1 MKLPYDP
8 FEAISAISS
17 ADPSMG
23 ALIHAAGPYELNYRP
38 LQDLFEALCQSIVYQ
53 QLSGKAAATIF
64 GRFQN
69 LFEGDGT
76 PIPAEVLTMDTET
89 LRSVGLSRA
98 KAASIQ
104 DLAEKTISG
113 DVPSMEAMR
122 SMAEQEILDSLT
134 PVRGIGPWTVEMLMM
149 FRLGMPDVMPATD
162 LGIRK
167 GFTRVFGLEDLAPPK
182 RIRER
187 SELWMPFRSVASWYL
202 WRAVDLD
209 EFTPV
214 GSL

>member
-1 MKLPYDP
+1 MQLPYDP
-8 FEAISAISS
+8 FDAVTTISS

-23 ALIHAAGPYELNYRP
+23 ALIHAAGPYELNYQP

-64 GRFQN
+64 GRFQD
-69 LFEGDGT
+69 LFDGDGT
-76 PIPAEVLTMDTET
+76 PIPSAVLKMDTDI
-89 LRSVGLSRA
+89 LRSVGLSGA
-98 KAASIQ
+98 KTSAIQ
-104 DLAEKTISG
+104 DLAEKTLSG
-113 DVPSMEAMR
+113 DVPTMNAMR
-122 SMAEQEILDSLT
+122 TMTEQEILDRLT
-134 PVRGIGPWTVEMLMM
+134 RVRGIGPWTVEMLMI

-167 GFTRVFGLEDLAPPK
+167 GFTRVFGIDALAPPK
-182 RIRER
+182 MIRER
-187 SELWMPFRSVASWYL
+187 SELWKPFRSVASWYL

-209 EFTPV
+209 EFTPI